1 MGCSSA
7 GQVLF
12 VFLRMVRE
20 MIERLLAWCKTRP
33 EFRRFGFLFLLTY
46 VFLLRL
52 PSEALPAR
60 KGCGNGQSRLSL
72 QNDSLVLLLHRRYVA
87 GALLS

>member
-20 MIERLLAWCKTRP
+20 MIERLLEWCKTRP
-33 EFRRFGFLFLLTY
+33 EFRRFGFLFLTY

-72 QNDSLVLLLHRRYVA
+72 QDDSLVLLLHRRYVA
-87 GALLS
+87 GASLS